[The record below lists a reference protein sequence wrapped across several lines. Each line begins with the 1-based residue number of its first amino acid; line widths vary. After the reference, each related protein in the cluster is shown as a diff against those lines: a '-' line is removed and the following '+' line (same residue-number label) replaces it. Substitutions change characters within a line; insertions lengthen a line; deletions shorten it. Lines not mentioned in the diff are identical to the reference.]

1 MPGRPS
7 DISRSDRNWFLI
19 LAHPGHELRVHHL
32 LERFAPTVAVLT
44 DGSGSTGESR
54 LNDSRQ
60 LLETAGAK
68 AAEPFGPLT
77 DRDAYRALME
87 GDAEPFA
94 ALVDRLA
101 TAVCDARAACVL
113 IDAAEGYNPV
123 HDVCHWIG
131 RAVASRAR
139 FLKTIVELFEV
150 DLVAHPEGNGDG
162 LRIVL
167 DDRAFERKLAAASR
181 YRSLATESAAAFEH
195 YGQDAF
201 RTEFVRRV
209 GEAALPPASWKPH
222 YEQVG
227 EERVKAGLYPSVL
240 RFGAH
245 VRPVI
250 ESVLDSERLS
260 RDDIA
265 RGGLQTMPEREFD
278 AEALHTADE

>member
-1 MPGRPS
+1 MPGPS
-7 DISRSDRNWFLI
+7 SSPQSGRNWFLI

-32 LERFAPTVAVLT
+32 LERFTPTVAVIT
-44 DGSGSTGESR
+44 DGSGSTGVSR
-54 LNDSRQ
+54 LGDSRQ
-60 LLETAGAK
+60 LLSSAGAQ
-68 AAEPFGPLT
+68 AAELFGPLT
-77 DRDAYRALME
+77 DRDAYRALMD
-87 GDAEPFA
+87 GNAAPFS
-94 ALVDRLA
+94 ALIERLA
-101 TAVCDARAACVL
+101 NAVRDARAQCVL

-139 FLKTIVELFEV
+139 FLNTDVELFEI
-150 DLVAHPEGNGDG
+150 DLVAHPEGDGDG
-162 LRIVL
+162 LRITL

-181 YRSLATESAAAFEH
+181 YHTLAAEAATAFGR

-209 GEAALPPASWKPH
+209 GDASLPPAAWKPH

-245 VRPVI
+245 VRPLI

-260 RDDIA
+260 RADTV
-265 RGGLQTMPEREFD
+265 RGGLNTTREID
-278 AEALHTADE
+278 AEALDTVDK